1 MVKSF
6 LTVKGSSFIV
16 TCPILEVYVPYEY
29 ESSGLYYM
37 DAEDI
42 QLFAIANFR
51 IFNNEKELS
60 TRDSTDTYP
69 LCIAA
74 FISTKPRETDID
86 EVSLYAGSIKRKSI
100 ILRYYANDV
109 FVINRN
115 IIKSIRNM
123 SNLMR
128 LLVGGKLDILPY
140 EPISK
145 CLIAAQDIDNISL
158 GLPEEDIDGLVAERF
173 RDPKHPTRK
182 ARFMDEYPKEV
193 LSVNPREE
201 INMTSTFNAFG
212 FEDPNN
218 ALLVAH
224 NRAKKGIK
232 EPESVMEKIIK
243 GEKIEYNSET

>member
-6 LTVKGSSFIV
+6 LANKGSSFVV

-29 ESSGLYYM
+29 ESSGLYYV

-42 QLFAIANFR
+42 QLFAVANFR
-51 IFNNEKELS
+51 IFNNEKELN
-60 TRDSTDTYP
+60 TRDNKDTYP

-74 FISTKPRETDID
+74 FISTKPREIDID
-86 EVSLYAGSIKRKSI
+86 EVSLYVGSAKRKSI
-100 ILRYYANDV
+100 ILRYYASDI

-115 IIKSIRNM
+115 IIMSIRNM

-140 EPISK
+140 EAISK
-145 CLIAAQDIDNISL
+145 CMIAAQDIDNISL
-158 GLPEEDIDGLVAERF
+158 GLPEEDIDGLVAERC
-173 RDPKHPTRK
+173 RDPKRPTKK
-182 ARFMDEYPKEV
+182 ARFMDEYPKEI

-201 INMTSTFNAFG
+201 INMTSTFNAFS

-218 ALLVAH
+218 ALVAAH
-224 NRAKKGIK
+224 NRAKKGVK
-232 EPESVMEKIIK
+232 EPESIMEKIIK
-243 GEKIEYNSET
+243 GEKIE